1 MIKLLNLIIG
11 GSLGTL
17 ARYFLSGVCY
27 QFLGA
32 QFPYGT
38 LIVNLFGCL
47 VVGFLASISD
57 EKFFLD
63 SNSRLFLMA
72 GFCGAFT
79 TFSTFIFVEAFKTP
93 IFSLVSNGNPIQ
105 LFSDSS
111 PPIGKDIILLS
122 QNFRL

>member
-79 TFSTFIFVEAFKTP
+79 TFSTFIFETSNLIKDGEILKAFTNV
-93 IFSLVSNGNPIQ
+93 IISVV
-105 LFSDSS
+105 
-111 PPIGKDIILLS
+111 IGFVV
-122 QNFRL
+122 FRFGVFLAEIV